1 MLCGVG
7 IGFWNI
13 IISKE
18 LGPGSWYELVIGI
31 LAFGLILTKAL
42 LNLWIKWKAY
52 YWNKLTFSKSRKAM

>member
-1 MLCGVG
+1 MVSVLGFG
-7 IGFWNI
+7 I
-13 IISKE
+13 SLLVKE

-52 YWNKLTFSKSRKAM
+52 YWNRLTFSKSRKAM

>member
-1 MLCGVG
+1 MVSVLGFG
-7 IGFWNI
+7 I
-13 IISKE
+13 SLLVKE

-31 LAFGLILTKAL
+31 LAFGLISITKAL